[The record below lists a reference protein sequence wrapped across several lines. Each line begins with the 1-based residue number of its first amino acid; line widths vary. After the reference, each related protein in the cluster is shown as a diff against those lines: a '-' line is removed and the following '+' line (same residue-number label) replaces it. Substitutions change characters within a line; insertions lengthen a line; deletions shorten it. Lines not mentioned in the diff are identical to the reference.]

1 MEEINKIN
9 MTEMNNS
16 SFIIVSSDNFKE
28 LFIEINNIKNE
39 LSSIKVAPTH
49 QIYTNKEV
57 KELLGV
63 QDKLLK
69 KYRDNGLL
77 AYRQVG
83 DKYWYTQADIDQFLE
98 SNYFAAFNVA

>member
-1 MEEINKIN
+1 MKKEEDKYVIVDSSILYDMREEIKNLLSELCLIKRVHINKIY
-9 MTEMNNS
+9 NN
-16 SFIIVSSDNFKE
+16 
-28 LFIEINNIKNE
+28 
-39 LSSIKVAPTH
+39 T
-49 QIYTNKEV
+49 EV

-77 AYRQVG
+77 AYSQVG
-83 DKYWYTQADIDQFLE
+83 DKYWYTQADIDKFLE

>member
-1 MEEINKIN
+1 MSELLKNN
-9 MTEMNNS
+9 MNETNNS
-16 SFIIVSSDNFKE
+16 SFIMVKTESLQE
-28 LFIEINNIKNE
+28 LCNEVINLRNE
-39 LSSIKVAPTH
+39 LRTIKTTSTN

-77 AYRQVG
+77 SYRQVG
-83 DKYWYTQADIDQFLE
+83 DKYWYTQADIDQFLA